1 MTISTPSFPP
11 ADDLLSWIEST
22 DWSAIADRLL
32 TVALYIAATF
42 HALAVLAAPHVA
54 AALRTV
60 AARLER
66 TSPAPAQAPAPSLR
80 ATIQGRLWLGES
92 QRSIARS
99 LGVSRHEVAR
109 HAFPS

>member
-1 MTISTPSFPP
+1 MTISAPSFPP

-32 TVALYIAATF
+32 TLALYIVATC

-54 AALRTV
+54 AALRAI
-60 AARLER
+60 AARLDR
-66 TSPAPAQAPAPSLR
+66 TSAAPVPSLG
-80 ATIQGRLWLGES
+80 ATVQRRLAAGES

-99 LGVSRHEVAR
+99 LGVSRHAVAR
-109 HAFPS
+109 WAT

>member
-11 ADDLLSWIEST
+11 ADDLLSWIET
-22 DWSAIADRLL
+22 IDWAAIADRLL
-32 TVALYIAATF
+32 TAALYIVATC

-54 AALRTV
+54 AALR
-60 AARLER
+60 AAAAKLEH
-66 TSPAPAQAPAPSLR
+66 TSPAPSLR
-80 ATIQGRLWLGES
+80 ATIQTRLWLGES
-92 QRSIARS
+92 QRSIARA

>member
-22 DWSAIADRLL
+22 DWAAIADRLL
-32 TVALYIAATF
+32 TVALYIVATC
-42 HALAVLAAPHVA
+42 HALVVLAAPHVA

-60 AARLER
+60 AARLDR
-66 TSPAPAQAPAPSLR
+66 TSAAPVPSLG
-80 ATIQGRLWLGES
+80 ATVQQRLAAGES

-99 LGVSRHEVAR
+99 LGISRHAVAR
-109 HAFPS
+109 WAT

>member
-32 TVALYIAATF
+32 TMALYIVATC
-42 HALAVLAAPHVA
+42 HALTVLAAPHVA
-54 AALRTV
+54 TALRTV

-66 TSPAPAQAPAPSLR
+66 TSAAPTPSLG
-80 ATIQGRLWLGES
+80 ATVQRRLAAGES

-99 LGVSRHEVAR
+99 LGISRHAVAR
-109 HAFPS
+109 WAT

>member
-11 ADDLLSWIEST
+11 ADDLFSWVEST
-22 DWSAIADRLL
+22 DWVAIADRLL
-32 TVALYIAATF
+32 TVALYIVATC

-60 AARLER
+60 AARLDR
-66 TSPAPAQAPAPSLR
+66 TSAAPAPSLR
-80 ATIQGRLWLGES
+80 ATIQARLWMGES

-99 LGVSRHEVAR
+99 LGVSRHVVAR

>member
-1 MTISTPSFPP
+1 MTTSAPSFPP
-11 ADDLLSWIEST
+11 ADDLLSWIETT

-32 TVALYIAATF
+32 TVALYIVATC

-54 AALRTV
+54 TALR
-60 AARLER
+60 AAAAKLEH
-66 TSPAPAQAPAPSLR
+66 TSPAPAPSLR
-80 ATIQGRLWLGES
+80 ATIQTRLWLGES
-92 QRSIARS
+92 QRSIARA

>member
-11 ADDLLSWIEST
+11 ADDLLSWIETT
-22 DWSAIADRLL
+22 DWAAIADRLL
-32 TVALYIAATF
+32 TMALYIGATC

-60 AARLER
+60 AATLEH
-66 TSPAPAQAPAPSLR
+66 TSLAPVPSLGAMVQR
-80 ATIQGRLWLGES
+80 RLAAGES

-99 LGVSRHEVAR
+99 LGISRHAVAR
-109 HAFPS
+109 WTA

>member
-1 MTISTPSFPP
+1 MTISSPSFPP
-11 ADDLLSWIEST
+11 ADDLLSWIETT

-32 TVALYIAATF
+32 TVALYIAATC

-60 AARLER
+60 AARLDR
-66 TSPAPAQAPAPSLR
+66 TSAAPVPSLGAMVQR
-80 ATIQGRLWLGES
+80 RLAAGES

-99 LGVSRHEVAR
+99 LGISRHAVAR
-109 HAFPS
+109 WAA